1 MPEDN
6 RNEPAESSDPED
18 TQSEGS
24 GMTRRQMVTAGAA
37 TWASVSL
44 AGCNYLTGPG
54 DDGLTETP
62 SDDDEQPNTTVTS
75 NTTTTGDTGSGGDST
90 ATTTSCSQSATFLPG
105 MEVGILTDVFNS
117 ADGSFAGADA
127 VESVVVSFPDADI
140 EPKELTWTGS
150 HETQSE
156 KSWGAAIKT
165 AADAD
170 PGTYRYEITVEPKP
184 DADIDKT
191 TITDSFELV

>member
-6 RNEPAESSDPED
+6 RSEPTDSSDPED
-18 TQSEGS
+18 TQSKGS

-62 SDDDEQPNTTVTS
+62 SDDDQPNTTVTA
-75 NTTTTGDTGSGGDST
+75 NTTTTGDTGSGDDST
-90 ATTTSCSQSATFLPG
+90 AATTTACSQSAKFLPG

-117 ADGSFAGADA
+117 ADGSYAGADV

-140 EPKELTWTGS
+140 EPKELTWTGA
-150 HETQSE
+150 HETDSE
-156 KSWGAAIKT
+156 KSWGAAVQT
-165 AADAD
+165 AADAAT
-170 PGTYRYEITVEPKP
+170 GTYQYEITVEPKP
-184 DADIDKT
+184 DADLDKT
-191 TITDSFELV
+191 TITDSFEIV